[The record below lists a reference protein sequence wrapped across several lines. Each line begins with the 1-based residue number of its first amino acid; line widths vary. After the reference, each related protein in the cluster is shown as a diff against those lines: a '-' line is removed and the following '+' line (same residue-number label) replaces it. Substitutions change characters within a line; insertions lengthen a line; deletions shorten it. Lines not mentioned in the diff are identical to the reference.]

1 MVLSKASASVA
12 WRQLH
17 VPNVTRR
24 NFAAATAREKRALNS
39 KQLDGGKSSVK
50 AASATEKIS
59 TVNNG
64 NESNNAA
71 TVTPNNVGGGGGG
84 GGFVLPLLGILGVGV
99 AAAYNNGMIPSDLIG
114 DSSPQQRDNNK
125 EEKSSSLRTNVIKI
139 EEEEETIETDGT
151 VLPSKVTEVSKESTV
166 EASLEKPLMD
176 APEDCNKTEAYIVKS
191 ETLPTKEDLKTET
204 LVTLSEPSTAAA
216 TKSQTTTAVEPS
228 TASTTK
234 LQTTIVV
241 EPSTPTSLPPPIDES
256 KVMAEIEA
264 LKKQWNSQ
272 SDKALAEAHTELAKL
287 SSLDMMSEEIDTL
300 TSSQLKVRLIQLA
313 KDLEERTKWEAV
325 RLQEFL
331 SMKEREIEDRYV
343 LLIKKLRLEA
353 EHLQEQK
360 LAQERRV
367 LTCEAEEALKEQ
379 QTRSEAFLENSMQ
392 IQEKAHEDDK
402 IAFEKKTEEA
412 TNAKYEELFG
422 NSLSKIKEEFA
433 AKMNQRTQQMEQLSK
448 KLTDLESSLKTSQDF
463 QVGSL
468 QAHRITAAAIALIE
482 KLESGEP
489 SAAAVYALKTAAS
502 DNAVVSAAVQAL
514 PEAVSKSG
522 LMTVQEL
529 QAGFEE
535 KVFPQC
541 RRAASIPEGQEGLEG
556 QLLGSIFS
564 MIRSSPGPDEAAPES
579 EKDNSEYVLSRARR
593 HVKLGE
599 LDKAVVELDK
609 LKGQTAYTAKDW
621 KVRAKDRVA
630 VDKSLKVIRME
641 CALANENLSKGAA

>member
-1 MVLSKASASVA
+1 MLRRVVLSKASASVA
-12 WRQLH
+12 SRQLH

-71 TVTPNNVGGGGGG
+71 AVTPNNVGGGGGG

-114 DSSPQQRDNNK
+114 DSSPQQKDNNK
-125 EEKSSSLRTNVIKI
+125 EEK
-139 EEEEETIETDGT
+139 TIETDGT

-176 APEDCNKTEAYIVKS
+176 APEECNKTEAYIVKS

-216 TKSQTTTAVEPS
+216 TKSRTTTAVEPS

-256 KVMAEIEA
+256 KAMAEIEA

-331 SMKEREIEDRYV
+331 SMKEREIEDRCANV
-343 LLIKKLRLEA
+343 RE
-353 EHLQEQK
+353 
-360 LAQERRV
+360 
-367 LTCEAEEALKEQ
+367 
-379 QTRSEAFLENSMQ
+379 TR
-392 IQEKAHEDDK
+392 
-402 IAFEKKTEEA
+402 
-412 TNAKYEELFG
+412 
-422 NSLSKIKEEFA
+422 
-433 AKMNQRTQQMEQLSK
+433 KM
-448 KLTDLESSLKTSQDF
+448 
-463 QVGSL
+463 
-468 QAHRITAAAIALIE
+468 
-482 KLESGEP
+482 
-489 SAAAVYALKTAAS
+489 
-502 DNAVVSAAVQAL
+502 
-514 PEAVSKSG
+514 
-522 LMTVQEL
+522 
-529 QAGFEE
+529 
-535 KVFPQC
+535 
-541 RRAASIPEGQEGLEG
+541 
-556 QLLGSIFS
+556 
-564 MIRSSPGPDEAAPES
+564 
-579 EKDNSEYVLSRARR
+579 
-593 HVKLGE
+593 
-599 LDKAVVELDK
+599 
-609 LKGQTAYTAKDW
+609 
-621 KVRAKDRVA
+621 VA
-630 VDKSLKVIRME
+630 
-641 CALANENLSKGAA
+641 